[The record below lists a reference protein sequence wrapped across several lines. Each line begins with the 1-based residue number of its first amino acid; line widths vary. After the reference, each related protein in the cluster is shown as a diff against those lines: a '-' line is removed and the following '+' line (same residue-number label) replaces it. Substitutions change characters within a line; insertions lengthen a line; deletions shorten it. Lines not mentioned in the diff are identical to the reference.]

1 MAEQSQVILP
11 IKRRVLELL
20 VRDFRDPL
28 QTVIELRAVLVD
40 LIVSIQ
46 EQVLHES
53 NRNSSGVSSGRS
65 DDELGTLVELV
76 TGEHELFQC

>member
-1 MAEQSQVILP
+1 VISP

-28 QTVIELRAVLVD
+28 QTVVELRSLLVD

-76 TGEHELFQC
+76 TGEHDLFQC

>member
-1 MAEQSQVILP
+1 
-11 IKRRVLELL
+11 L

-28 QTVIELRAVLVD
+28 QTVVELRAVLVD

-65 DDELGTLVELV
+65 EDELGTLVELV
-76 TGEHELFQC
+76 TGEHDLFQC